1 MLSYNNKN
9 VCNILKNKYIIIYF
23 DKNECSIKIM
33 FLIKIVY
40 KKSKSKIN
48 NLKV

>member
-1 MLSYNNKN
+1 MFSYNNKN
-9 VCNILKNKYIIIYF
+9 VYNILKNKYIIIYF
-23 DKNECSIKIM
+23 DKNEYLIKTM
-33 FLIKIVY
+33 SLLKIVY